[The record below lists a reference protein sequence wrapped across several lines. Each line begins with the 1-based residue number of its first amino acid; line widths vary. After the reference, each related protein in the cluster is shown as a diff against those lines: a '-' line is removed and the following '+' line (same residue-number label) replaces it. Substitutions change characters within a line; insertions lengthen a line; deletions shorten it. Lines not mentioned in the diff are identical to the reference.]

1 MAIKNKE
8 KVLRHIAKLT
18 RLKFED
24 LEKAISDEAEV
35 DLTIDETLTS
45 LSTSE
50 LEARDENTKNDVK
63 KQYIEI
69 GVKEVRKAAGLEETI
84 GKDPSAIV
92 KAISDKAISDAK
104 LKPDEAVKTLK
115 DQVSQLQTELS
126 NKDKAISDLTGKA
139 TEAQRDAKLL
149 SLFPKNRSSVLSD
162 AEYLT
167 LIKGQLTIKEVDGK
181 EVVERNGQVLRAETT
196 KDPISVQD
204 AITGLFTERKWV
216 EAGSGGSGSGGRGGV
231 DDPGAAGKITKM
243 SEFTA
248 KVEKEGKNINS
259 AEVQQELQQ
268 IMKENPDFKVD
279 E

>member
-1 MAIKNKE
+1 MALKQTT
-8 KVLRHIAKLT
+8 LQRIAKLT
-18 RLKFED
+18 KLKLED
-24 LEKAISDEAEV
+24 LEKAIKDEGEV
-35 DLTIDETLTS
+35 DLTIDESLTV
-45 LSTSE
+45 LSTAE
-50 LEARDENTKNDVK
+50 LETRDENSKNEGIKVGK
-63 KQYIEI
+63 EI
-69 GVKEVRKAAGLEETI
+69 GAKEVRKAAGLEDTV
-84 GKDPSAIV
+84 GKDPSAIA

>member
-1 MAIKNKE
+1 MALKQTT
-8 KVLRHIAKLT
+8 LQRIAKLT
-18 RLKFED
+18 KLKLED
-24 LEKAISDEAEV
+24 LEKAIKDEGEV
-35 DLTIDETLTS
+35 DLTIDESLTV
-45 LSTSE
+45 LSTAE
-50 LEARDENTKNDVK
+50 LETRDENSKNEGIKVGK
-63 KQYIEI
+63 EI
-69 GVKEVRKAAGLEETI
+69 GAKEVRKAAGLEDTV
-84 GKDPSAIV
+84 GKDPSAIA
-92 KAISDKAISDAK
+92 KAISDKAVNDAK

-126 NKDKAISDLTGKA
+126 NKEKTITELSCKAS
-139 TEAQRDAKLL
+139 EAQRDAKLL

-167 LIKGQLTIKEVDGK
+167 LIKGQLTIKEIDGK
-181 EVVERNGQVLRAETT
+181 EVVEKNGQVLRVEST
-196 KDPISVQD
+196 KDPISVQE

-216 EAGSGGSGSGGRGGV
+216 ETGAGGGGAGGRGGV
-231 DDPGAAGKITKM
+231 DDPGGAGKITKM

-268 IMKENPDFKVD
+268 IIKDNPEFKVD

>member
-1 MAIKNKE
+1 MALKQTT
-8 KVLRHIAKLT
+8 LQRIAKLT
-18 RLKFED
+18 KLKLED
-24 LEKAISDEAEV
+24 LEKAIKDEGEV
-35 DLTIDETLTS
+35 DLTIDESLTV
-45 LSTSE
+45 LSTAE
-50 LEARDENTKNDVK
+50 LETRDENSKNEGIKVGK
-63 KQYIEI
+63 EI
-69 GVKEVRKAAGLEETI
+69 GAKEVRKAAGLEDTV
-84 GKDPSAIV
+84 GKDPSAIA
-92 KAISDKAISDAK
+92 KAISDKAVNDAK

-126 NKDKAISDLTGKA
+126 NKEKTITELSCKAS
-139 TEAQRDAKLL
+139 EAQRDAKLL

-167 LIKGQLTIKEVDGK
+167 LIKGQFAIKEIDGK
-181 EVVERNGQVLRAETT
+181 EVVEKNGQVLRVEST
-196 KDPISVQD
+196 KDPISVQE

-216 EAGSGGSGSGGRGGV
+216 ETGAGGGGAGGRGGV
-231 DDPGAAGKITKM
+231 DDPGGAGKITKM

-268 IMKENPDFKVD
+268 IIKDNPEFKVD

>member
-1 MAIKNKE
+1 MALKQTT
-8 KVLRHIAKLT
+8 LQRIAKLT
-18 RLKFED
+18 KLKLED
-24 LEKAISDEAEV
+24 LEKAIKDEGEV
-35 DLTIDETLTS
+35 DLTIDESLTV
-45 LSTSE
+45 LSTAE
-50 LEARDENTKNDVK
+50 LETRDENSKNEGIKVGK
-63 KQYIEI
+63 EI
-69 GVKEVRKAAGLEETI
+69 GAKEVRKAAGLEDTV
-84 GKDPSAIV
+84 GKDPSAIA

-248 KVEKEGKNINS
+248 KIEKEGKNINS
-259 AEVQQELQQ
+259 AEAQEELNK

-279 E
+279 Q

>member
-1 MAIKNKE
+1 MALKQTT
-8 KVLRHIAKLT
+8 LQRIAKLT
-18 RLKFED
+18 KLKLED
-24 LEKAISDEAEV
+24 LEKAIKDEGEV
-35 DLTIDETLTS
+35 DLTIDESLTV
-45 LSTSE
+45 LSTAE
-50 LEARDENTKNDVK
+50 LETRDENSKNEGIKVGK
-63 KQYIEI
+63 EI
-69 GVKEVRKAAGLEETI
+69 GAKEVRKAAGLEDTV
-84 GKDPSAIV
+84 GKDPSAIA

-216 EAGSGGSGSGGRGGV
+216 EAGQGGNGNGGRGGV

-248 KVEKEGKNINS
+248 KIEKEGKNINS
-259 AEVQQELQQ
+259 AEAQEELNK